1 MEIRVLILIINISM
15 NTSQIFHHSDS
26 EHLRHEQLLLLSDTD
41 DPDQAPHCD
50 ASAPSKSCFLVNSLY
65 KNYYKIFFFKTNT
78 DTHHVVPTSVPAS
91 MIQST
96 VSVRKQSD
104 AITDIL

>member
-1 MEIRVLILIINISM
+1 MLIVNISM

-50 ASAPSKSCFLVNSLY
+50 ASAPSKSCFLVTSLY
-65 KNYYKIFFFKTNT
+65 QFIKIFF
-78 DTHHVVPTSVPAS
+78 
-91 MIQST
+91 
-96 VSVRKQSD
+96 
-104 AITDIL
+104 L

>member
-1 MEIRVLILIINISM
+1 MLIINISM

-26 EHLRHEQLLLLSDTD
+26 EHLRHEQLFLLSDTD

-50 ASAPSKSCFLVNSLY
+50 ASAPGKISSLFNLLLKELLKKS
-65 KNYYKIFFFKTNT
+65 FFNFKTNAE
-78 DTHHVVPTSVPAS
+78 THHVVPASVPAS